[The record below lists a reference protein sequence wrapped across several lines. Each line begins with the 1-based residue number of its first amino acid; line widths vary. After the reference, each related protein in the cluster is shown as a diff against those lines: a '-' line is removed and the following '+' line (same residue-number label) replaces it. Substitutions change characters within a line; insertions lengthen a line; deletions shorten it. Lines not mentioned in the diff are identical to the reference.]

1 MYKQI
6 KISKNEKFINLKK
19 FFKQDKK
26 LNINL
31 NLPLISM
38 GWRYVKLKLFFDKYK
53 INPDYIIDKKKN
65 FWKQKSINLVSR
77 DKLISK

>member
-19 FFKQDKK
+19 FFLKQDKKK

-31 NLPLISM
+31 NLPLIIY
-38 GWRYVKLKLFFDKYK
+38 GLE
-53 INPDYIIDKKKN
+53 IC
-65 FWKQKSINLVSR
+65 VS
-77 DKLISK
+77 